1 MTSTCSAKSSF
12 DTIHTACRRQQ
23 KLAFILPVALQLLNL
38 SSFAPEIMIVRAEG
52 SAPLI
57 LRSQLRFTLDHHFL
71 LLKKKKHTQKKIL
84 NQINL
89 KADFAF
95 LKSGHLFY

>member
-1 MTSTCSAKSSF
+1 M
-12 DTIHTACRRQQ
+12 
-23 KLAFILPVALQLLNL
+23 

-71 LLKKKKHTQKKIL
+71 LLKKKNTKKDL
-84 NQINL
+84 KPNQFKGRFCFFKIRTFVLLMEKINC
-89 KADFAF
+89 
-95 LKSGHLFY
+95 SLF